1 MRSQSIYVGLD
12 IGGAHVKAVG
22 IDQYKKINL
31 IFYEKCPIW
40 KDFFLL
46 KKTLHKL
53 LKYLDSSKVTFGITI
68 TAELSD
74 CFVNRTYGAKQIYK
88 LCKGLGIKFYFFSLK
103 KQNFEKRINFYD
115 ICSMNWLATGKYLE
129 DKINEAVVIDF
140 GSTTTDIIIIKNQK
154 IVNRYFSDFDRIN
167 NFELIYTGFTRTPL
181 FAIARKIVV
190 NNNVYNLIP
199 ELFST
204 TADLYRVNKL
214 LNKDLDLFDSA
225 DNRSKSKLNSLKR
238 ISRNFGFDFEKNNPL
253 INELIDTLL
262 EIQKNQIFHCT
273 KKLIKQNNI
282 KSCTP
287 IVPCGIGQNIIEN
300 HAIKLGY
307 KIKKFSDYL
316 IGGEKEKYHASMH
329 APAVSCALLIS
340 KFID

>member
-1 MRSQSIYVGLD
+1 MKSKSIYVGLD

-22 IDQYKKINL
+22 IDKYKKINF

-46 KKTLHKL
+46 KKILHKL
-53 LKYLDSSKVTFGITI
+53 LKDLDSSKVTFGITI

-74 CFVNRTYGAKQIYK
+74 CFLNRTNGAKQIYK
-88 LCKGLGIKFYFFSLK
+88 LCKGLGIKFYFFSS
-103 KQNFEKRINFYD
+103 KQNFEKKINFYD
-115 ICSMNWLATGKYLE
+115 ICSMNWLATGMYLK

-167 NFELIYTGFTRTPL
+167 NCELIYTGLTRTPL
-181 FAIARKIVV
+181 FALAKKIVV
-190 NNNVYNLIP
+190 NNNIYNLIP

-238 ISRNFGFDFEKNNPL
+238 ISRNFGFDFEKKNLL
-253 INELIDTLL
+253 INEFIDTLL
-262 EIQKNQIFHCT
+262 EIQKDQIFHCT
-273 KKLIKQNNI
+273 KELIKQNNI
-282 KSCTP
+282 KSNTP
-287 IVPCGIGQNIIEN
+287 IVSCGIGQNIIES

-307 KIKKFSDYL
+307 KIKKLSDYL
-316 IGGEKEKYHASMH
+316 IGGEKQKYHASMH
-329 APAVSCALLIS
+329 APAISCALLIS